1 MIVDL
6 KSLKEKRL
14 LFEFDLGGA
23 DTRSFEGVSFK
34 SPINVKGELIIENEG
49 FSIEGR
55 ISADAVIECTRCLEP
70 VAQPIDFKFRADYVT
85 PEEFGAEKELELTAA
100 DMDTDIIGSDSLD
113 LAEIAYEQ
121 ILLELPS
128 HFLCHEDCR
137 GLCEKCGENRNLI
150 DCNCIDN
157 EPDPRW
163 EALRRLK

>member
-70 VAQPIDFKFRADYVT
+70 VAQSLDFRFRAIYVT

-100 DMDTDIIGSDSLD
+100 DMDTYIIGSDSLD

-157 EPDPRW
+157 ETDPRW
-163 EALRRLK
+163 EALRKLK